1 MLDLMQLE
9 ADEVYGN
16 GKKYGMPALLHTQ
29 LLGLSMGM
37 NTEEVGLS
45 LNKVNAEKILEF
57 LSE

>member
-1 MLDLMQLE
+1 MQLE
-9 ADEVYGN
+9 ADDVYGN
-16 GKKYGMPALLHTQ
+16 GKKYGLPALLHTQ

-37 NTEEVGLS
+37 DAEEVGLS